1 MHKYNL
7 YGYSVAVVKHQ
18 MIQKVFKVSE
28 RTVVVPGLGKV
39 RRKVFI
45 VSCSGFRELRQEAG
59 FGAAA
64 RVRFFLTDD
73 TNRSQGVLR
82 FDVC

>member
-18 MIQKVFKVSE
+18 MIQKVFQVRE
-28 RTVVVPGLGKV
+28 RTVVVPGRGKV

-64 RVRFFLTDD
+64 MVRFFLTDD
-73 TNRSQGVLR
+73 TNWSQRVLM

>member
-7 YGYSVAVVKHQ
+7 YGFSVAVVKHH
-18 MIQKVFKVSE
+18 MIQKQFRVREK
-28 RTVVVPGLGKV
+28 TVVVPGRGKV
-39 RRKVFI
+39 SRKVFI
-45 VSCSGFRELRQEAG
+45 VSCAGFRELRHEG
-59 FGAAA
+59 VFGAAA
-64 RVRFFLTDD
+64 RVRFILTDD